1 MSKVEIGSKIRV
13 NYTGKFED
21 GNIFDSSANREPLE
35 FTVGEGAVIQGF
47 EEAVVGMAL
56 GDKKSVDLPPEKAY
70 GERHEQMITSVER
83 SLLPEHINPDVGD
96 VLQAPQDDG
105 KVVIVTVIE
114 ADDNS
119 ITVDANHPL
128 AGKSL
133 SFDIELVEIV
143 G

>member
-1 MSKVEIGSKIRV
+1 MSIVEIGSKVRV

-21 GNIFDSSANREPLE
+21 GNIFDSSTNREPLE
-35 FTVGEGAVIQGF
+35 FTVGEGVVIQGF

-70 GERHEQMITSVER
+70 GERHAQMVTNVER
-83 SLLPEHINPDVGD
+83 SRLPGHLNPGVGD

>member
-1 MSKVEIGSKIRV
+1 MSKVEIGSKVRV

-21 GNIFDSSANREPLE
+21 GNIFDSSENRDPLE
-35 FTVGEGAVIQGF
+35 FTVGEGAVIPGF
-47 EEAVVGMAL
+47 EEAVIGMAL
-56 GDKKSVDLPPEKAY
+56 GDKKSVDLPPEQAY
-70 GERHEQMITSVER
+70 GERHDQMISSVER
-83 SLLPEHINPDVGD
+83 SLLPEHLNPGVGD

-105 KVVIVTVIE
+105 RVVIVTVIE

-128 AGKSL
+128 AGITL
-133 SFDIELVEIV
+133 SFEIELVEIV

>member
-1 MSKVEIGSKIRV
+1 MSKVEVGSKVRV

-21 GNIFDSSANREPLE
+21 GNIFDSSENRDPLE
-35 FTVGEGAVIQGF
+35 FTVGEGAVIPGF
-47 EEAVVGMAL
+47 EEAVIGMSL

-70 GERHEQMITSVER
+70 GDHHDHMVSTVEK
-83 SLLPEHINPDVGD
+83 SQLPEHLNPGVGD
-96 VLQAPQDDG
+96 VLQAPQKDG

-114 ADDNS
+114 ADEDS

-128 AGKSL
+128 SGKAL
-133 SFDIELVEIV
+133 SFEIELVEIV